1 MIDLVCILTLRHCP
15 HARDAL
21 FDCSLAA
28 SCHEYGSVTAALAN
42 PGTCKNEVKTLGK
55 PSILGKPSM
64 SLRIDLC
71 VFLLPGTPANFSVS
85 LCKTSPVVAML
96 DRTPL
101 LTLPPSA
108 ETCPTSCGYSS
119 DLLDHSLIARYSSRC
134 VGKSPAGRIPDFRAC
149 ICSLSQLDKLPT
161 SSCLHSWHGRIR
173 RQLAFGLFPTS
184 TRRRGS
190 MQDLGLRS
198 ASSYSSRILRHQGTV
213 ERGLTGLAG
222 ECSCNMLNWLDK
234 LSEAIPPRSVH
245 RSRSRSRCS
254 SNMCL
259 IDDGLTQADAGR
271 LDYKVR
277 AEQLECSPPSSR
289 PSFAGPAAVRKQVPR
304 RSATRF
310 AGI

>member
-1 MIDLVCILTLRHCP
+1 MTTPAQV
-15 HARDAL
+15 ASDAL

-28 SCHEYGSVTAALAN
+28 SCHEYAAIPE
-42 PGTCKNEVKTLGK
+42 PGTCTDEVRLG
-55 PSILGKPSM
+55 IFAKPSM

-184 TRRRGS
+184 ARRRGS
-190 MQDLGLRS
+190 MQDLGPRS

-213 ERGLTGLAG
+213 ERGLTG
-222 ECSCNMLNWLDK
+222 
-234 LSEAIPPRSVH
+234 
-245 RSRSRSRCS
+245 
-254 SNMCL
+254 
-259 IDDGLTQADAGR
+259 
-271 LDYKVR
+271 
-277 AEQLECSPPSSR
+277 R
-289 PSFAGPAAVRKQVPR
+289 PCR
-304 RSATRF
+304 
-310 AGI
+310 

>member
-1 MIDLVCILTLRHCP
+1 MLGSLVGCKTEQQCRSRFLGPVCTGNSWACRLHATKINDSMIDLVCILTLRHCP

-213 ERGLTGLAG
+213 ENTYRALGPYRQALPVSAAATCTVGLTSFQKPFLRGRCTVA
-222 ECSCNMLNWLDK
+222 
-234 LSEAIPPRSVH
+234 EAV
-245 RSRSRSRCS
+245 
-254 SNMCL
+254 
-259 IDDGLTQADAGR
+259 
-271 LDYKVR
+271 
-277 AEQLECSPPSSR
+277 
-289 PSFAGPAAVRKQVPR
+289 AAVAPTC
-304 RSATRF
+304 A
-310 AGI
+310 